1 MVNAIQALELFNSR
15 EALILDIR
23 SNEERVFTG
32 YIPDSLHV
40 SWANGTSLV
49 KNPRFVKEVEALW
62 NKNAK
67 KDLLILCRSAQ
78 RSLLAQ
84 TALNQQGIN
93 NTKIIEH
100 GFEGDLDKNNQRN
113 KLNGWKFLNLPW
125 IQN

>member
-67 KDLLILCRSAQ
+67 KDLLILC
-78 RSLLAQ
+78 
-84 TALNQQGIN
+84 
-93 NTKIIEH
+93 
-100 GFEGDLDKNNQRN
+100 
-113 KLNGWKFLNLPW
+113 
-125 IQN
+125 